1 IFAGCGIRSQAGKK
15 QGVGYMKFFIDT
27 ANIQEIEQAIEY
39 GQIDGVTTN
48 PSLMAREGGDWKR
61 TAEKIC
67 ALVDGPVS
75 LEAVSTDAEGM
86 IKEAKELTKYGPNV
100 VVKIP
105 MTMPGIK
112 AVRTLSRMGV
122 ATNVTLV
129 FSELQALMAAKA
141 GADYVSPFV
150 GRLDDIGHNG
160 MDLVSRILSIYD
172 SYAFETE
179 VIVASIRT
187 MNHVQ
192 EAAML
197 GADIATIP
205 YKVLAKLANHPLTDK
220 GLEAFL
226 KDWEEMKK

>member
-1 IFAGCGIRSQAGKK
+1 
-15 QGVGYMKFFIDT
+15 MKFFIDT

-48 PSLMAREGGDWKR
+48 PSLMAREGGDWKQ